1 MENRNRRI
9 AVGRTSRYYVV
20 VLVKRT
26 FSSLCPPAP
35 AEQPCAAAQSGTHLV
50 LPYVVVSSRSGD
62 REDEGA
68 RGEPRRE
75 KRERSQTGDTASSIP
90 RSRVVVASL
99 SRGFLL
105 QYIHDSSYCI
115 FNLSL

>member
-62 REDEGA
+62 RREDEGRA
-68 RGEPRRE
+68 GRAAPRE
-75 KRERSQTGDTASSIP
+75 ERAITNRRHSIIYTP
-90 RSRVVVASL
+90 
-99 SRGFLL
+99 
-105 QYIHDSSYCI
+105 
-115 FNLSL
+115 